1 MQRQDLL
8 NLLFIIDIYCL
19 KKTGIVKST
28 NIIEYIK
35 SILAPLYNLEN
46 KSIQYRLYLSTI

>member
-8 NLLFIIDIYCL
+8 NLLFIIDIYSL
-19 KKTGIVKST
+19 KKTRILKCT

-35 SILAPLYNLEN
+35 SILAPLYNLGEN
-46 KSIQYRLYLSTI
+46 KSIHYRV